1 PLSEHHKMHQVW
13 LVTAGVL
20 VALSGLTATTP
31 PVVTRVRARFSAPP
45 LALELAEAVA
55 AENTTA
61 YFSFL
66 THVASIDLANTPDAA
81 VYQHALRYVRDERVL
96 GSPAAVALWEWG
108 MALHKTAPAVEAY
121 YQYYTDTV
129 VSDLNATLPSF
140 DPACPVW
147 VFFNQRQY
155 CGEDAVRQA
164 FHTSGGN
171 SPAHGPTDGQV
182 MVQISPKRLP
192 FDHIYGASSGALAA
206 DAAGPTAILYAD
218 IAHSAFMPV
227 HQLLMQFAT
236 AQPATYIFRPRPPT
250 TWSPQPLY
258 LSGYG
263 VNLRLKSTEYR
274 VIDDEARQ
282 ASTPS
287 QTLVPSGES
296 LPPLADPVDEA
307 SLDEA
312 MPAVQALT
320 KQQIRD
326 LGLLSAQWV
335 LNHTDSL
342 QSHSSALDALTR
354 LTQDFPK
361 YAHRLVP
368 RTFNESLADG
378 VFVLRSSRVQPGI
391 WLNGLPLRHS
401 AIKPLEA
408 FGLLASLRAEA
419 QVIDGLL
426 AAGLPLPTARQ
437 LLVAPDLNRDP
448 EAHQQVPPPLTL
460 NALTRHRVDPFA
472 SVVQNEY
479 QVYDVRP
486 SSGQESTVVWWND
499 LERDAIYRHWP
510 GLGALRRSLYSGGM
524 RRIRKNI
531 CSVIFFLD
539 LSSHQGLEILVD
551 DVAVNVMQQVPL
563 RFGVA
568 PLVVPKDA
576 AASTPPTIMAQLFYF
591 ITSAY
596 SRDQA
601 AQFFKAVLA
610 QKRLEPTTS
619 IVTIARAQF
628 TQWLTLVPLTN
639 DAFKAPESVVDP
651 WDRMLHT
658 TRTMYHGH
666 LDELRRLQERLNLPS
681 PTGHTDGV
689 GFANGKYFD
698 LDDGFRRHVMT
709 IYSLDSAFVTL
720 KYLDGEITNDTNLY
734 DYLLTQAPVL
744 THRNTLIFPSATRP
758 LTIRNL
764 VATPDTSEAQ
774 WVDHVPYLYPLGS
787 IQQTLS
793 TRVARPWIS
802 VWVVGDLSQPE
813 VQADF
818 NEALQH
824 MQADSSVRVAWIPNA
839 LFSRRRQA
847 AQAPTDLYYE
857 QLLARAAHLSR
868 RLYADH
874 VWPMTVALMPEAS
887 NTTTEAPGLANDRV
901 FSAAQY
907 FYPLLSAMLAD
918 PTADFT
924 QLAPVVT
931 AQMPLEQ
938 APLAND
944 HIERLEH
951 LFQQLRGHEDPVDAA
966 HVSQV
971 YSLIARG
978 SQHALQLHDAD
989 RTVVVNARSLGA
1001 LHDSQRM
1008 MAQDFALVIS
1018 LEVTKRVGPLF
1029 SALQASGVP
1038 LAAASA
1044 LIDHDQL
1051 ANQLLKVGSIVFSAG
1066 TAQATYP
1073 LAEAA
1078 QVVRTALTELHAAPE
1093 LGFTVGAVNSAWFH
1107 IQAIVDPVAEDTQRW
1122 APLLQTVAQLPCVA
1136 VQVHLLPS
1144 LNVVAMPLTRFY
1156 RYVLDP
1162 TLRWNTDP
1170 KALAAMPTARFDRLP
1185 AEPLL
1190 TLALDTLSAWMVTPI
1205 ASDHDL
1211 DNLRLATAAA
1221 DGSGGAIDAMFE
1233 LKHIMV
1239 EGHCVDVTTGYPPRG
1254 LQFVLGTPATPAL
1267 TDTVVM
1273 ANYGYFQFLA
1283 GPGVWHLQLRTG
1295 RSQQL
1300 YSLENAGNQG
1310 WPGEALRDVPTE
1322 VVVTSLQGVTI
1333 YPKVR
1338 KRPGRE
1344 NESLLVPGQPSPSGS
1359 NDGQPLAPTTLFGP
1373 HGLWSL
1379 TTQWITTKAAQWIPG
1394 LLQVTSAQETIH
1406 VFSVASGHLY
1416 ERFLG
1421 IMILSV
1427 LEHTRQPV
1435 KFWFIENFLS
1445 PSFKAF
1451 IPHMAKHYGFTYQLV
1466 TYQWPYWLRQ
1476 QTEKQRTIWGYKI
1489 LFLDVLFPLNVD
1501 KVIFVDADQVVR
1513 ADLGEL
1519 VAMDLQGAPYGYVP
1533 FCNNRPEMDGF
1544 RFWKGGWWEQHLAGK
1559 PYHISALYVVDL
1571 HRFRQLAA
1579 GDRLRQQYQ
1588 ALSQDPNSL
1597 ANLDQ
1602 DLPNNMQ
1609 HDVPIFSLPQEWLWC
1624 ETWCSDSSLQ
1634 SAKTIDLCNNP
1645 LTKEPKLQRARRL
1658 LPEWEPYDQAIQA
1671 FKQQLRTPTAS
1682 HIAVPEADALVHIHE
1697 EL

>member
-1 PLSEHHKMHQVW
+1 MQRLW
-13 LVTAGVL
+13 LVAAGVL
-20 VALSGLTATTP
+20 VAISGLTATAP
-31 PVVTRVRARFSAPP
+31 PVVTRLRARFSAPP

-66 THVASIDLANTPDAA
+66 THVASIGLTDTPESA
-81 VYQHALRYVRDERVL
+81 VYQHALQYVRDEHVF

-108 MALHKTAPAVEAY
+108 MALHTAAPAVEAY

-129 VSDLNATLPSF
+129 VPDLNATLPAF
-140 DPACPVW
+140 DSACPVW
-147 VFFNQRQY
+147 VLFNQRQY

-164 FHTSGGN
+164 FPTSPRDN
-171 SPAHGPTDGQV
+171 PAHEPKDGQLMIQV
-182 MVQISPKRLP
+182 SPKRLP
-192 FDHIYGASSGALAA
+192 FDHIYSASGVGPVT

-218 IAHSAFMPV
+218 IAHPAFLPV
-227 HQLLMQFAT
+227 HQLLLQFAT
-236 AQPATYIFRPRPPT
+236 TQPATYIFRPRPPT
-250 TWSPQPLY
+250 TSSPQPLY

-263 VNLRLKSTEYR
+263 VSLRLKSTEYR
-274 VIDDEARQ
+274 VIDDEAHQ
-282 ASTPS
+282 PSTPS
-287 QTLVPSGES
+287 QTLAPSDE
-296 LPPLADPVDEA
+296 LLQQPAHPVDEA
-307 SLDEA
+307 SLNEA
-312 MPAVQALT
+312 VPTVNALT
-320 KQQIRD
+320 KQQIRT

-335 LNHTDSL
+335 LNHTDTL
-342 QSHSSALDALTR
+342 QPQSHALDALAH

-361 YAHRLVP
+361 YAHRLVL

-378 VFVLRSSRVQPGI
+378 VFVLRSSRMQPGI

-401 AIKPLEA
+401 TIKPLEA
-408 FGLLASLRAEA
+408 FGLLASLRAET

-426 AAGLPLPTARQ
+426 AAGLPLATVHQ

-448 EAHQQVPPPLTL
+448 GAYQQHMPTSSKL
-460 NALTRHRVDPFA
+460 NDLTRHRVDPFA

-499 LERDAIYRHWP
+499 LERDAVYSHWP

-524 RRIRKNI
+524 RRIGKNI
-531 CSVIFFLD
+531 CSVVFFLD
-539 LSSHQGLEILVD
+539 LSSHQGLEILVE

-563 RFGVA
+563 RFGIA
-568 PLVVPKDA
+568 PLVAPEDA
-576 AASTPPTIMAQLFYF
+576 ADSSPPTTMAQLFYF
-591 ITSAY
+591 ITNAY
-596 SRDQA
+596 SRAQA
-601 AQFFKAVLA
+601 VEFFKAILT
-610 QKRLEPTTS
+610 QKRLEPNTS
-619 IVTIARAQF
+619 IVAIARAQF
-628 TQWLTLVPLTN
+628 AQWLTLVPLTT
-639 DAFKAPESVVDP
+639 DAFNTPKSVVDP

-658 TRTMYHGH
+658 ARTMYQDY
-666 LDELRRLQERLNLPS
+666 LEELRRLQERLNLPS

-698 LDDGFRRHVMT
+698 LNDGFRRHVMT
-709 IYSLDSAFVTL
+709 IYSLDSVFVTQ
-720 KYLDGEITNDTNLY
+720 KYLDGEITDDTNLY
-734 DYLLTQAPVL
+734 DYFLTQATVL
-744 THRNTLIFPSATRP
+744 MHRNALIFPSATRP
-758 LTIRNL
+758 LSIRNM
-764 VATPDTSEAQ
+764 VAALDASDEQ
-774 WVDHVPYLYPLGS
+774 WVDQVPYLYPLGS
-787 IQQTLS
+787 
-793 TRVARPWIS
+793 TRASPKPVARPWIS
-802 VWVVGDLSQPE
+802 VWVVGDLSQPM

-818 NEALQH
+818 NEALRH

-839 LFSRRRQA
+839 FFSQRRQSTTA
-847 AQAPTDLYYE
+847 LADSYYE
-857 QLLARAAHLSR
+857 QLLARAAHVSR
-868 RLYADH
+868 QLYTDH
-874 VWPMTVALMPEAS
+874 VWPMVAALSPQAS
-887 NTTTEAPGLANDRV
+887 NTTTEAPAPADDSV
-901 FSAAQY
+901 FSATQY

-918 PTADFT
+918 PAADFT
-924 QLAPVVT
+924 QLVQKVT
-931 AQMPLEQ
+931 AQTASEQ
-938 APLAND
+938 ASPASGHGSHL
-944 HIERLEH
+944 ER
-951 LFQQLRGHEDPVDAA
+951 LFQQLRGHGDPVDAT
-966 HVSQV
+966 HVSRV
-971 YSLIARG
+971 YARIARC
-978 SQHALQLHDAD
+978 SQHALQLHDTD
-989 RTVVVNARSLGA
+989 RTLVINARSLGA
-1001 LHDSQRM
+1001 LHESQRM
-1008 MAQDFALVIS
+1008 TAQDLAVLVS

-1038 LAAASA
+1038 LMAAST
-1044 LIDHDQL
+1044 LLEHDQL

-1066 TAQATYP
+1066 TAHATYP

-1078 QVVRTALTELHAAPE
+1078 RVVRTSLTELHAAP
-1093 LGFTVGAVNSAWFH
+1093 
-1107 IQAIVDPVAEDTQRW
+1107 D
-1122 APLLQTVAQLPCVA
+1122 
-1136 VQVHLLPS
+1136 
-1144 LNVVAMPLTRFY
+1144 
-1156 RYVLDP
+1156 
-1162 TLRWNTDP
+1162 
-1170 KALAAMPTARFDRLP
+1170 LP

-1190 TLALDTLSAWMVTPI
+1190 TLALDTLSSWMVTPI

-1221 DGSGGAIDAMFE
+1221 DGPARAIEAMFE

-1254 LQFVLGTPATPAL
+1254 LQFVLGTAATPAL

-1283 GPGVWHLQLRTG
+1283 GSGVWNLQLRTG

-1300 YSLENAGNQG
+1300 YTLENAGNQG
-1310 WPGEALRDVPTE
+1310 WPGEALRDVPTQ

-1338 KRPGRE
+1338 KRPGHE
-1344 NESLLVPGQPSPSGS
+1344 NESLLVSNQPVSDHQDAQPFALRAPS
-1359 NDGQPLAPTTLFGP
+1359 ALFGP
-1373 HGLWSL
+1373 HSFWSMAARWV
-1379 TTQWITTKAAQWIPG
+1379 TEQAAQVIPG
-1394 LLQVTSAQETIH
+1394 LQLPVAAQETIH

-1427 LEHTRQPV
+1427 LEHTRHPV

-1451 IPHMAKHYGFTYQLV
+1451 IPHMAQHYGFTYQLV

-1489 LFLDVLFPLNVD
+1489 LFLDVLFPLSVD
-1501 KVIFVDADQVVR
+1501 KIIFVDADQVVR

-1519 VAMDLQGAPYGYVP
+1519 ATMDLQGAPYGYVP

-1544 RFWKGGWWEQHLAGK
+1544 RFWKGGWWQQHLAGK

-1658 LPEWEPYDQAIQA
+1658 LPEWEKYDQAIQA
-1671 FKQQLRTPTAS
+1671 FKQQLSTTAAS
-1682 HIAVPEADALVHIHE
+1682 PVAVSTTAVPDAGALDHAHE